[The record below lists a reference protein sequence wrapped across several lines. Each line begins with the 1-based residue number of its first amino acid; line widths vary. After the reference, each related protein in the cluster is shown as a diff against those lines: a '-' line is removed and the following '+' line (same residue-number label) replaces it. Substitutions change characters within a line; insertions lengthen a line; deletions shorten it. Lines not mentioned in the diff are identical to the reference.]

1 MESSSG
7 PDMKQK
13 ALPSFKLTCAAWPKA
28 PNWSAALSSASKLSK
43 NCCSVSSSLGKL
55 PLVLSWVSM
64 KYFTV
69 ILLGS
74 SRGVYARLGRCLWDS
89 GSLGHVSPPI
99 GGFLVGHMGQM
110 HHAARM

>member
-13 ALPSFKLTCAAWPKA
+13 ALPSFKLTCSAWPKA
-28 PNWSAALSSASKLSK
+28 PNWPAALSSASKLSK

-69 ILLGS
+69 VLPWLGGGSKVMYMHDIWQMFMGFRISRACQS
-74 SRGVYARLGRCLWDS
+74 SYW
-89 GSLGHVSPPI
+89 
-99 GGFLVGHMGQM
+99 GFLVGVWDM
-110 HHAARM
+110 

>member
-28 PNWSAALSSASKLSK
+28 PNWPAALSSASKLSK

-64 KYFTV
+64 KYFTIV
-69 ILLGS
+69 LLGS
-74 SRGVYARLGRCLWDS
+74 SDVYARHMADVYGVRISRACQVLLLG
-89 GSLGHVSPPI
+89 I
-99 GGFLVGHMGQM
+99 
-110 HHAARM
+110 